1 MAFETR
7 CARFG
12 QSTCGRDC
20 RGSHESGRVSDADG
34 RDRRL
39 EGERGHVPN
48 RRHVLLPD
56 RQRESGGA
64 HRARRGAHPRGSR
77 ETGEGRRGPAAG
89 AAAPHGGLIVA
100 ETPPVVMAG
109 PNSLLEEALESWRF
123 AREGVRDELKN
134 IPAERMDF
142 RPTPQSRTVRELVQH
157 ILEVSMMMTGELTR
171 PDTNLQRA
179 PWPKLLRMYAM
190 EA

>member
-1 MAFETR
+1 MAEKT
-7 CARFG
+7 
-12 QSTCGRDC
+12 
-20 RGSHESGRVSDADG
+20 
-34 RDRRL
+34 
-39 EGERGHVPN
+39 
-48 RRHVLLPD
+48 
-56 RQRESGGA
+56 
-64 HRARRGAHPRGSR
+64 
-77 ETGEGRRGPAAG
+77 
-89 AAAPHGGLIVA
+89 AAP
-100 ETPPVVMAG
+100 VVAG
-109 PNSLLEEALESWRF
+109 PHSLLEEALESWRF

-190 EA
+190 EAYRSKTKAQLVRLLDSQLKQAEKKFRDAGELAILQFMTRFDGKQGSKLEWLHHGIAQEEYHRGQLALYARLMGMEPALTKAIKGQ